1 MSGFELQMKV
11 KVTQSCMTL
20 CDPMDYTVHGILQ
33 ARILEWVALSFSRKS
48 SYPKLVAKESGTDQQ
63 RVDLGGNKQ
72 CPGPYPG
79 GSLNQGTRGCVQ
91 CPGPAMV
98 AAMAQQ
104 RNDSMIFTVF
114 LANQCSV
121 VSAYFLSV
129 FCRTSWKFCV
139 LSNIFP
145 IHFFYT

>member
-1 MSGFELQMKV
+1 M
-11 KVTQSCMTL
+11 
-20 CDPMDYTVHGILQ
+20 
-33 ARILEWVALSFSRKS
+33 
-48 SYPKLVAKESGTDQQ
+48 AKESGRDQQ

-79 GSLNQGTRGCVQ
+79 GSLNQGTSGHGQ
-91 CPGPAMV
+91 GPGPATV

-104 RNDSMIFTVF
+104 RNNGMVFTVF

-129 FCRTSWKFCV
+129 FFKTSWKFYV